1 MKKHTFYKW
10 FRRMAMLSGIPAL
23 TMMFA
28 CTCKYGMPRDLVK
41 GKIVDKETNSPV
53 SGALIEYNH
62 GGETFTDE
70 QGTFEL
76 HTFDCADMTITRVG
90 YQAKDTTLCSDEE
103 HVIKLQRLPE
113 E

>member
-1 MKKHTFYKW
+1 MKKHSIYRW
-10 FRRMAMLSGIPAL
+10 FRRVAMLSGIPAL
-23 TMMFA
+23 TMIFTT
-28 CTCKYGMPRDLVK
+28 CCKYGMPDDLIK
-41 GKIVDKETNSPV
+41 GKVVDKETNSPV
-53 SGALIEYNH
+53 SGALIEYNY

-70 QGTFEL
+70 RGAFKL
-76 HTFDCADMTITRVG
+76 YTFDCADMTISRID